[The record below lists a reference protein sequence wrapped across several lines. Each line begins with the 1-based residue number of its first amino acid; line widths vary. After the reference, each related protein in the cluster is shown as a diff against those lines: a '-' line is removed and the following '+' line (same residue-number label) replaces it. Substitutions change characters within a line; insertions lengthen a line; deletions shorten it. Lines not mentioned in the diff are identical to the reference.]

1 MATPLRWDMTLPN
14 GQKLRF
20 DMPGARWDGTVEEVM
35 AALNQQNNTPMT
47 NDNRVSATILAAD
60 ITAILAAFTTIR
72 TKLPFL
78 IQVGAQERIELPKL
92 GEKTLGFH
100 EKCTTYMA
108 SNPEFIPPFVTPAE
122 VAKDIAL
129 RDQFHQFLPQL
140 IELYNLITGTEMVV
154 GSEIYMADLA
164 YYQSVREAARR
175 GRPGAEAIYN
185 DLQTRFPGAP
195 KAAATPAA
203 KKTP

>member
-1 MATPLRWDMTLPN
+1 
-14 GQKLRF
+14 
-20 DMPGARWDGTVEEVM
+20 MPD
-35 AALNQQNNTPMT
+35 
-47 NDNRVSATILAAD
+47 DNRISATLADADKALILQK
-60 ITAILAAFTTIR
+60 ITEIR
-72 TKLPFL
+72 ALLPFL
-78 IQVGAQERIELPKL
+78 VNLTPDERQTLPKL
-92 GEKTLGFH
+92 GEKTIGFH
-100 EKCTTYMA
+100 EKCTAYMA

-164 YYQSVREAARR
+164 YYQTVREAARR